1 MIYLMEIWTSSSLT
15 PFDLTRL
22 DMLVL
27 SKVGA
32 PGPRKSLVHVQFW
45 KKIVRF
51 LKNKNKMEREVTPSD
66 LGDVFLTGL
75 YKW

>member
-32 PGPRKSLVHVQFW
+32 PGPRKSLVHVQF
-45 KKIVRF
+45 
-51 LKNKNKMEREVTPSD
+51 
-66 LGDVFLTGL
+66 
-75 YKW
+75 